1 MSRTK
6 PVRFV
11 SLSPNQFVWNLI
23 CAFVNFFRRLQRQP
37 PSLRCWLK
45 ANPAVADSIK
55 WNFQFDTNAYDVPES
70 AKKVWSVWSSAEQ
83 QALVQAFEDAWNWYY
98 RKKKVPGKPLP
109 PMSNLMETITYPPVN
124 LNDTTDD
131 TGDPW
136 VAVSAD
142 YAWNLYI
149 RWIAVNL
156 LAEIGGH
163 FPWSVLAYSAE
174 QLQVLF
180 DSTAIM
186 SCKPDNTYTLCSGV
200 PEHPNYVK
208 RKDNLGGSLIAPP
221 RYTYAFLIK
230 NNLVGTTRL
239 DTIAKVLQWV
249 SNNLVHFFGD
259 ASYGNMDANWQYR
272 GIPPIT
278 RVIEGTTS
286 SVAGSFPPFQHWT
299 AGCHG
304 TTGFLRNVLRA
315 ANIPVQIVRICGHGL
330 CYFMT
335 ENLYLDHGDD
345 PYNLDFKSTGLPAV
359 DLLIDEAT
367 YETWFGTNPD
377 NNDTNCSYIGNQ
389 VNVLKGT

>member
-1 MSRTK
+1 
-6 PVRFV
+6 
-11 SLSPNQFVWNLI
+11 
-23 CAFVNFFRRLQRQP
+23 
-37 PSLRCWLK
+37 
-45 ANPAVADSIK
+45 
-55 WNFQFDTNAYDVPES
+55 
-70 AKKVWSVWSSAEQ
+70 
-83 QALVQAFEDAWNWYY
+83 
-98 RKKKVPGKPLP
+98 
-109 PMSNLMETITYPPVN
+109 
-124 LNDTTDD
+124 
-131 TGDPW
+131 
-136 VAVSAD
+136 
-142 YAWNLYI
+142 
-149 RWIAVNL
+149 VNL

-163 FPWSVLAYSAE
+163 FPWSVLSYSAE

-186 SCKPDNTYTLCSGV
+186 SRTPHGTFTLCSGN

-239 DTIAKVLQWV
+239 DTIAKVLQWI
-249 SNNLVHFFGD
+249 SNHLVHFFG
-259 ASYGNMDANWQYR
+259 AANYGNMDANWQYR

-286 SVAGSFPPFQHWT
+286 SVAGSFPAFQHWT

-315 ANIPVQIVRICGHGL
+315 ANIPVQIVRICDHGL

-389 VNVLKGT
+389 VKVLKGT